1 MREDPNNRQGRGDRR
16 RREDQGKEKGE
27 RPEDEREDD
36 ERDRNGD
43 VELADLEV
51 TFEHRIK
58 IMLNRGLAGDVELCA
73 RHGAGRGTHRAG
85 VALRVG
91 WLEIRHD
98 AGTDNGVG
106 HRLHR

>member
-1 MREDPNNRQGRGDRR
+1 MREDPNDRQGRGDRR
-16 RREDQGKEKGE
+16 RRKDQREEKGE

-51 TFEHRIK
+51 TFEHWIK
-58 IMLNRGLAGDVELCA
+58 IMLDRGLAGDVKLCT
-73 RHGAGRGTHRAG
+73 RHSAGRGTHRAG

-91 WLEIRHD
+91 RLEI
-98 AGTDNGVG
+98 
-106 HRLHR
+106 